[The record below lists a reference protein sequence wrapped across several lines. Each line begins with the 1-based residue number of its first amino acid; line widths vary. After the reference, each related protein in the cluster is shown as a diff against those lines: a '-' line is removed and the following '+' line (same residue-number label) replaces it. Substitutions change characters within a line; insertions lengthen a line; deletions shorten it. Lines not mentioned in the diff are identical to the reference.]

1 MISIFDEIFFLK
13 AYLDLRMEELSLQ
26 LTKYQ
31 YHDFMMLLQSLEY
44 MTRAAQFRKYKSD
57 AGLENLSNYQGKAR
71 ELWKF
76 ATKSVYE
83 EDISRRHNNWSWAHM
98 ENHLKVCKEY
108 RELYKQKI
116 SIQSKAAD
124 KKLEQEIEKYER

>member
-1 MISIFDEIFFLK
+1 
-13 AYLDLRMEELSLQ
+13 MEELSLQ

-44 MTRAAQFRKYKSD
+44 MTRAAQFRKYKSE

-83 EDISRRHNNWSWAHM
+83 EDISRRHNNWSWTHM

-124 KKLEQEIEKYER
+124 KTLEQEIEKYER